1 MTLPTF
7 LERRSFGRRSF
18 LALGGAALAQGVGLI
33 RPAAAVQAVRSSAAG
48 QSFFLTTVDLTNPHT
63 FLHIGLANNA
73 PQANN
78 HQRSYGAEAFGSM
91 VSRLRAA
98 VVANGTFFAQNAQL
112 SVMGNMVSG
121 GRFLKYSQWENFGT
135 TLGLRVGNRPEMV
148 TARAESVPQWDRHWF
163 SITCGPRL
171 LRGGSPWINPGLEGF
186 SDARVISGAAARSA
200 IGFSADGRRL
210 MLVNFDQNVTL
221 QQEAQVMQAI
231 GCHEAM
237 NLDGGA
243 SRALASHGQIVV
255 PAGRPLT
262 NVIAIYTA
270 QAPAPTWLQQSWARF
285 QLNGRVEG

>member
-1 MTLPTF
+1 MTEIRTL
-7 LERRSFGRRSF
+7 GRRSF
-18 LALGGAALAQGVGLI
+18 LALGGAALAQGAGLI
-33 RPAAAVQAVRSSAAG
+33 RPAQAVQAGRSSAAG
-48 QSFFLTTVDLTNPHT
+48 QSFYLTTVNLNDPNT

-73 PQANN
+73 PQANSA
-78 HQRSYGAEAFGSM
+78 QRSFGAEPFPSM

-112 SVMGNMVSG
+112 TVMGNMVSG

-148 TARAESVPQWDRHWF
+148 TARAERVPQWDRHWF

-171 LRGGSPWINPGLEGF
+171 LRGGSPWINPALEGF
-186 SDARVISGAAARSA
+186 RDPRVISGAAARTA
-200 IGFSADGRRL
+200 IGFSQDGQRL
-210 MLVNFDQNVTL
+210 MLVNFNSNVTL

-237 NLDGGA
+237 NLDGGG
-243 SRALASHGQIVV
+243 SSALASRGQILV

-262 NVIAIYTA
+262 NVIAVYTA

-285 QLNGRVEG
+285 QLNGRVES